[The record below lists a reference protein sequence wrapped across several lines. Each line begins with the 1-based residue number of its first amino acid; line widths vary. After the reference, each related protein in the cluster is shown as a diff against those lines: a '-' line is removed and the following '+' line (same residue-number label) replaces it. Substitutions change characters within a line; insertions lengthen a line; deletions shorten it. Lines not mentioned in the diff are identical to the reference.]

1 MKQLIIVIASLLS
14 CVFFVS
20 LASAQECPV
29 GTRLVIDAQ
38 TNSAFCLGTA
48 INPAS
53 EQTTNQS
60 NLQNDPQVQNSL
72 TPNTIRDTSE
82 YSEDLSAQSIK
93 EAIRASGWELNI
105 GIGYAMVAS
114 FDMRLTGGYHI
125 GVDSLDGLSFGL
137 YGEFSGQ
144 LGFPMS
150 LAFDVVPMMHVHG
163 ESFRVSFGF
172 GLGVFYIS
180 SSDYSFGTTLFEM
193 RPEIRFDWFLS
204 EHILIGVEASVPL
217 LLANKNDSRDYRFI
231 EPWFMFD
238 IYFGYR
244 F

>member
-14 CVFFVS
+14 CVFCISQAFAQYNCPDGTLPVVNMQTGASYCLATVS
-20 LASAQECPV
+20 TPEPNRSVVNNTFHINNTYNNAS
-29 GTRLVIDAQ
+29 
-38 TNSAFCLGTA
+38 N
-48 INPAS
+48 
-53 EQTTNQS
+53 EQ
-60 NLQNDPQVQNSL
+60 DKVQKYEEAL
-72 TPNTIRDTSE
+72 
-82 YSEDLSAQSIK
+82 SIK
-93 EAIRASGWELNI
+93 NAMRSSGFELNV

-114 FDMRLTGGYHI
+114 FDMRLTGGYHFGI
-125 GVDSLDGLSFGL
+125 DSLDGLSFGL

-150 LAFDVVPMMHVHG
+150 VAFDVVPMMHVHG

-180 SSDYSFGTTLFEM
+180 NSDELSGNTLFEM

-217 LLANKNDSRDYRFI
+217 LLLDKSYKSV